1 MASLLAQQAGET
13 ARPCSVEGHEPVA
26 GFLRQGGTE
35 MLQLRHGY
43 GVQVRMALQ
52 QVQDIAFIFLRSV
65 SACSVQQEA
74 AGSQT
79 PEGGQQNAPLPLGVA
94 SGDGGIE
101 TAGVGNAFSQQG
113 LPAARG
119 IRQNEVKTPGGQF
132 RPLVRAQA
140 LGVQIG
146 EAAAKQVVAQNAQA
160 LRIHFV
166 GNMLLRRYPRLRQ
179 NAFPSRRRAHVQ
191 AAFRTKRKMLQR
203 GRFPD
208 GRKIQGIVI
217 AAFVIRQGAGF
228 GFCLSGRERQDG
240 GMPPLL
246 RRILCR
252 QGRPVA
258 FRCLRG
264 DDQRASGT
272 VPGLHGVQEIPFL
285 FRRQF
290 QFAGE
295 FEYLGGRHEIRPGM
309 FLRSGC

>member
-1 MASLLAQQAGET
+1 MPRCRLALPPVTEELKQPGLGMPLASRDCPLHGAS
-13 ARPCSVEGHEPVA
+13 ARMRAKHPG
-26 GFLRQGGTE
+26 
-35 MLQLRHGY
+35 
-43 GVQVRMALQ
+43 
-52 QVQDIAFIFLRSV
+52 
-65 SACSVQQEA
+65 
-74 AGSQT
+74 
-79 PEGGQQNAPLPLGVA
+79 A
-94 SGDGGIE
+94 S
-101 TAGVGNAFSQQG
+101 
-113 LPAARG
+113 
-119 IRQNEVKTPGGQF
+119 
-132 RPLVRAQA
+132 
-140 LGVQIG
+140 

-191 AAFRTKRKMLQR
+191 AAFRTKRKMRQR

-228 GFCLSGRERQDG
+228 GFRLSGRERQDG

-246 RRILCR
+246 RRVLCR